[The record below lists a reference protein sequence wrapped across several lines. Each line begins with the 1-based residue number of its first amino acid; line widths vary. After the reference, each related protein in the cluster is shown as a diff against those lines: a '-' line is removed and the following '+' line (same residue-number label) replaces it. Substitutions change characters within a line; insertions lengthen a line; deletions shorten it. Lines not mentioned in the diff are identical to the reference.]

1 MSALDPGRPRVHRR
15 RAERGLA
22 LVCALM
28 LMLAAMTIGVAIARG
43 AAVLRAAAY
52 NERDR
57 DMAQAAADAAL
68 RDAERDVAGPAGAS
82 PQRRAHF
89 GPGGAAAFV
98 DGCGRGADDLGL
110 CRATSPPAWQALDLA
125 DADNPAVVPYGRFTG
140 AVLAVGRG
148 VAPARLPAYVV
159 ERIVPAGTAAAHG
172 SFYRVTAIG
181 FGMRASTRVVL
192 QAIVRLPAP
201 APPPAPASASTGGS
215 GSGTGTGEG
224 GGDGPGHGH
233 EGGHGSGNGHG
244 NEDGRRDD
252 GNDGDGHAGA
262 AAGGHGG
269 GSGAGSGG
277 RTGNGND
284 DGSGGDAPGN
294 DGPGGAAPP
303 PDRPPGRTLPA
314 GRLGWR
320 EIANWPELH
329 ARAQP

>member
-1 MSALDPGRPRVHRR
+1 MSARYPGRPRIPRR
-15 RAERGLA
+15 GAERGLA

-43 AAVLRAAAY
+43 AAVLRAAAH

-57 DMAQAAADAAL
+57 DVAQAAADAAL
-68 RDAERDVAGPAGAS
+68 RDAERDVAGAAGAS
-82 PQRRAHF
+82 PQRRAYF

-110 CRATSPPAWQALDLA
+110 CRATSPPAWQVLDLA

-148 VAPARLPAYVV
+148 VAPARLPAYVI
-159 ERIVPAGTAAAHG
+159 ERIAPAGTTAQQG

-192 QAIVRLPAP
+192 QAIVRLPA
-201 APPPAPASASTGGS
+201 AASGS
-215 GSGTGTGEG
+215 GSGTGAGGGGDGSGEG
-224 GGDGPGHGH
+224 GGHGN
-233 EGGHGSGNGHG
+233 EGGHGSGDGHG
-244 NEDGRRDD
+244 NEGGKHDD
-252 GNDGDGHAGA
+252 GNDGDDHAGELD
-262 AAGGHGG
+262 HGG
-269 GSGAGSGG
+269 GNGTGD
-277 RTGNGND
+277 GNG
-284 DGSGGDAPGN
+284 GGE
-294 DGPGGAAPP
+294 APP
-303 PDRPPGRTLPA
+303 PGKPPGRMLPA